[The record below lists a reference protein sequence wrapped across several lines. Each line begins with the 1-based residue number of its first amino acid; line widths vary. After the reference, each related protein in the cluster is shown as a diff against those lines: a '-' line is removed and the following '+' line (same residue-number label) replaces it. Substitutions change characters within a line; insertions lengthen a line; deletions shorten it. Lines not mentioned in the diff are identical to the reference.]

1 DSRPIQK
8 PPLSNIGHIA
18 KSCAVIR
25 SQSSLNCGN
34 FRESNSYKIVGPCPE
49 TDPGPIGT
57 FSGGLPSVFARS
69 FLRFIR
75 RAAFFCCFSRPPFF
89 FSLFLTFSLPMLAL
103 STRRE
108 LPLVNLHSVQATRE
122 RREHCRWPGQC
133 SNPPRHNT
141 GGWCRHRQRW

>member
-1 DSRPIQK
+1 MVADSRPIQK

-69 FLRFIR
+69 FLRFMR
-75 RAAFFCCFSRPPFF
+75 RAAFFCCFSLRAISFCRFLNVSLAITAPFVR
-89 FSLFLTFSLPMLAL
+89 S
-103 STRRE
+103 E
-108 LPLVNLHSVQATRE
+108 LPLVSLHSVQATRE
-122 RREHCRWPGQC
+122 RRERCRWP
-133 SNPPRHNT
+133 
-141 GGWCRHRQRW
+141 RQY